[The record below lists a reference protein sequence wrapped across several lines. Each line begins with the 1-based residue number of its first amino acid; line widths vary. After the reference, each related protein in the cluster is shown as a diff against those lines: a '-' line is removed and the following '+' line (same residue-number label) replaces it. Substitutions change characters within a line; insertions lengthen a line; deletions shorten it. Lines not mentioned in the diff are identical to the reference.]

1 MTATKKY
8 DDVHEDSVAQIDVI
22 TIANEMK
29 ATYTFCFQIMY
40 HQLSDFYSTLL
51 SVNSS
56 SQP

>member
-29 ATYTFCFQIMY
+29 AT
-40 HQLSDFYSTLL
+40 
-51 SVNSS
+51 
-56 SQP
+56 